1 MTGDLDRPRV
11 VVVDDA
17 LFMRNQ
23 LRDLFEDAGF
33 CVVADGADGADAL
46 ELYEEYRPDL
56 LTLDLVMPRMTG
68 VEALRELRQR
78 HPNACVLVCSSLSD
92 EATIFEAIRLGAR
105 DYVLKPVDG
114 EKLVDAARKALGAAA
129 RVPADG
135 KGQG

>member
-1 MTGDLDRPRV
+1 MAVDLDRPRV

-23 LRDLFEDAGF
+23 LRDLLEAAGYS
-33 CVVADGADGADAL
+33 VVAEGADGAEAL
-46 ELYEEYRPDL
+46 ELYDEHRPDL

-78 HPNACVLVCSSLSD
+78 HPDACVLVCSSLTD

-114 EKLVDAARKALGAAA
+114 EKLLEAARKALG
-129 RVPADG
+129 VILPESTLHDG
-135 KGQG
+135 KV